1 MSRVIKPIQMMEV
14 DRSYPVERV
23 ERLATRH
30 SNDEEH
36 YILTI
41 LEGSSKEFYVLP
53 LDEYFAQN

>member
-1 MSRVIKPIQMMEV
+1 MEV